1 MKFQARRKYYCHNT
15 VYGSVLLIALFFMF
29 LFLAAVPTAVAQD
42 SEKLYE
48 EPWDHSPITVYIDN
62 KDVPSHYSQSYYD
75 QVKKALEYWE
85 NGGNGDLDYTP
96 VFELTD
102 SETADITVRWVEN
115 LETIEDTPQGV
126 AGYARPYVRG
136 DRFEN
141 VEIVLE
147 VGNYRSRTW
156 QQYGDA
162 TMLAI
167 SKHEFGH
174 ALGLG
179 HSTNRRDIMYP
190 EYEKGEEVN
199 PLLLSRY
206 ETLLHVVIF
215 ISALVLL
222 SLGIGWERSKR
233 KRKALEEK
241 YLK

>member
-1 MKFQARRKYYCHNT
+1 MLEKSITATILF
-15 VYGSVLLIALFFMF
+15 IALFIF
-29 LFLAAVPTAVAQD
+29 LFLIAVPIATAQD
-42 SEKLYE
+42 TEKLFE

-62 KDVPSHYSQSYYD
+62 KNVPPHYSQTYYK
-75 QVKKALEYWE
+75 QVEKALEYWE
-85 NGGNGDLDYTP
+85 NGGNGDLGYTP
-96 VFELTD
+96 VFELAD
-102 SETADITVRWVEN
+102 SEAADIIVRWVEN
-115 LETIEDTPQGV
+115 LETIEAAPQGV

-136 DRFEN
+136 DRFEK

-179 HSTNRRDIMYP
+179 HSSNSRDIMYP
-190 EYEKGEEVN
+190 EYETGEEVN

-206 ETLLHVVIF
+206 GTLLRVATFMSVLI
-215 ISALVLL
+215 LL
-222 SLGIGWERSKR
+222 SLGINWELSKR
-233 KRKALEEK
+233 KRKALEDK
-241 YLK
+241 YFK